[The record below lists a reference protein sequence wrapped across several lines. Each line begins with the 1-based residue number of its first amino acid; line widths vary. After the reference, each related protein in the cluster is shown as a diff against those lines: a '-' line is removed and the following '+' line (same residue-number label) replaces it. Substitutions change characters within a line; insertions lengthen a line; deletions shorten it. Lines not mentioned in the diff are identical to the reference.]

1 MPRPLPSPP
10 GPSAPAIGGRGPSI
24 TFESELSRFPCEVA
38 EEAVSYGGAGRRL
51 E

>member
-10 GPSAPAIGGRGPSI
+10 GPSAPPIGGDAPSI
-24 TFESELSRFPCEVA
+24 TAGGELSRFPCEAA
-38 EEAVSYGGAGRRL
+38 EEAVYDGGAGRRL